1 MTAPRSPHPHH
12 DLLELPSEALA
23 STALPPLRALLA
35 DRPALLLRGQWPA
48 DECAAMTRA
57 IYDARERWT
66 ADFGG
71 EQFSLG
77 RAFYTHLETGRAGE
91 YFAGCAA
98 ADATVEQVLPGMQA
112 ATRSLFA
119 RLVGGRVRAR
129 PGFGGPGVHVF
140 PARSK
145 VARRGGVPHWD
156 VEGLSPEQLARRRS
170 AITLVVMLQAPSRGG
185 ALRLWDAVWDGHDE
199 PSPQALHRD
208 TRDARSLPGDAV
220 LLSSYRL
227 HQIRPFSGGLDR
239 VSVTAHGVE
248 VDTGVWEVWF

>member
-1 MTAPRSPHPHH
+1 MTAPRSHH
-12 DLLELPSEALA
+12 ERAELPGEAPDAA
-23 STALPPLRALLA
+23 SLPSLRARLA

-48 DECAAMTRA
+48 DACAAMTRA
-57 IYDARERWT
+57 IYDARAHWT

-91 YFAGCAA
+91 YFARCAA
-98 ADATVEQVLPGMQA
+98 ADATVERVLPGMQS
-112 ATRSLFA
+112 ATRALFA
-119 RLVGGRVRAR
+119 RLVGGRARAR
-129 PGFGGPGVHVF
+129 PGFAGPGVHVF

-156 VEGLSPEQLARRRS
+156 VEGLSPEQLARRRA
-170 AITLVVMLQAPSRGG
+170 AITLVIMLQCPARGG

-199 PSPQALHRD
+199 PSPEALRRD
-208 TRDARSLPGDAV
+208 TRDARSRAGDAA

-227 HQIRPFSGGLDR
+227 HQIRPFTGSLDR
-239 VSVTAHGVE
+239 ISITAHGVE
-248 VDTGVWEVWF
+248 VDADVWEVWF